1 MKFHQGFYQVINMR
15 TIKLTILLGMMLL
28 AILLSACSESQNEP
42 TPSGTPP
49 PRNITVSGSGKVYLI
64 PDVAAISIGVHS
76 EDESAA
82 KAVNDNN
89 NQDKQVSEIL
99 LSMDAV
105 EDDILTINEF
115 GGVPVPVFEGKG
127 SGEFDTTKAQVPV
140 SLGQLNLT
148 VDVSVIYDI

>member
-28 AILLSACSESQNEP
+28 AILLSACSKSQNEP
-42 TPSGTPP
+42 TPASTPP
-49 PRNITVSGSGKVYLI
+49 PRNSTVSGSGKVYLI

-89 NQDKQVSEIL
+89 NQDK
-99 LSMDAV
+99 
-105 EDDILTINEF
+105 
-115 GGVPVPVFEGKG
+115 
-127 SGEFDTTKAQVPV
+127 
-140 SLGQLNLT
+140 
-148 VDVSVIYDI
+148 